1 LLRERKARKEEAGEL
16 ALVVPVI
23 CCPSQSPPAPPHP
36 TPTPSPGHTLG
47 PRYRVSPL
55 TNEEIV
61 IMVISSKLR
70 QENCIEFDVSLGF
83 ILYLKKKKQIKV
95 SKPMVLQDRGS
106 SHFYSE
112 NS

>member
-1 LLRERKARKEEAGEL
+1 
-16 ALVVPVI
+16 
-23 CCPSQSPPAPPHP
+23 
-36 TPTPSPGHTLG
+36 
-47 PRYRVSPL
+47 
-55 TNEEIV
+55 
-61 IMVISSKLR
+61 MVISSKLR